1 MQIILFNIILL
12 YIHIVAFETI
22 ARYSP
27 SPRVVRDASK
37 SSKLCALD
45 LSHNG
50 LRYLCNRTFLEL
62 KAVEI
67 VNLSLASN
75 TIRCI
80 AQHAFL
86 GLAELE
92 RLDLSRNNLT
102 YIHHDTF
109 NHNRK
114 LYWLSLADNKL
125 FTLPSHDE
133 VFIYVHSL
141 RFLCLSGCS
150 VTDISHHIFK
160 DINNI
165 KYLNISHNQIRNIQK
180 GTFDL
185 LKELRCL
192 DISFNNLTAL
202 HNDTCFSSRN
212 LSEYLAS
219 DSPES
224 CLATEVSSS
233 LLKVKVN
240 NNPWDCD
247 CPLALRNLIC
257 KKPSRDEKLRV
268 GFLKP
273 VDCKTTTTASVARV
287 TEEPPPAIPRSS
299 HNAESIISNA
309 TDIPTTVN
317 NTAPLSATFS
327 ELLMIVIIILL
338 SIVIVLLCA
347 ILILRYY
354 KHKRRRPQTD
364 DNAITSLVGAETQE
378 TGL

>member
-102 YIHHDTF
+102 HIHHDTF

-150 VTDISHHIFK
+150 VTDISHHILK
-160 DINNI
+160 DISNI

-202 HNDTCFSSRN
+202 HNDTCLSSRN

-273 VDCKTTTTASVARV
+273 DCKTTTTASVARV
-287 TEEPPPAIPRSS
+287 TEEPPPAILRSS
-299 HNAESIISNA
+299 HNAVPIISNA

-347 ILILRYY
+347 TLVLRYY

-364 DNAITSLVGAETQE
+364 DNASTSLVGAETQE